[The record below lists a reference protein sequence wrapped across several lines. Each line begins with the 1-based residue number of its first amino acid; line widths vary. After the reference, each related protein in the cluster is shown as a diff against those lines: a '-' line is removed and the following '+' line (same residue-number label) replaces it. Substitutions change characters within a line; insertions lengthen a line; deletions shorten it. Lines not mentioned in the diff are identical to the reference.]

1 VQLEFGSVKVAWP
14 RPGRAPGWCPIPPM
28 RSNTPAKYAGAY
40 PTPLRY
46 GDDDASRW
54 ALVNVLQSHLNT
66 NSCQIILAIDY
77 DTHQLKV
84 HMIFETLFKIV
95 QRVQIFIFRRTQGKS
110 MSSMRGM
117 PILLLNTLGRKSGKS
132 RTTPLMY
139 FRDGENYVIT
149 ASNLGRDQYPSWFY
163 NLKNSSQVE
172 IEVPGQ
178 RLVVSPSIASESE
191 QARLWPQLVAQA
203 PFFDEYRKGTT
214 RPIPLVLLRPRES

>member
-1 VQLEFGSVKVAWP
+1 MYLIETRLTQGAPDGWDWVRFFGLVSELGQFPFSQLCSLQPPVMQPLGASQCVALCTSIHANYYWQSMWMIQIKVK
-14 RPGRAPGWCPIPPM
+14 
-28 RSNTPAKYAGAY
+28 
-40 PTPLRY
+40 
-46 GDDDASRW
+46 
-54 ALVNVLQSHLNT
+54 
-66 NSCQIILAIDY
+66 
-77 DTHQLKV
+77 
-84 HMIFETLFKIV
+84 MIFETLFKV
-95 QRVQIFIFRRTQGKS
+95 VTRVQIFIFRRTQGKR
-110 MSSMRGM
+110 MAYMRGM
-117 PILLLNTLGRKSGKS
+117 PILLLNTVGRKSGKS

-214 RPIPLVLLRPRES
+214 RPIPLVLLRPHES